1 MDRRNKTGG
10 EVKLHILGFHRNIQG
25 NPMQD
30 CVLKIMTLQS
40 SKSLCGLLRHE
51 EYRTVAT
58 VPIPWRENSVGEW
71 VSKSGSSGELDTVFM
86 FNKPYEVTILPPTG
100 ASTPTRDMT
109 TIFTTNSRNTRQ
121 RARLVKAGQIQVR
134 FVLKEDEDTIR
145 SAKVMVDIS
154 KQHTQET
161 QKQKGFMYK
170 VIPVPA
176 KKLIKWGPTSSIKFV
191 SNLPL
196 LASLCRR
203 RVYIPLFIN
212 GKDPCTRLCQ
222 PHIQPFI
229 LLEYVHQDIKTIKIS
244 HTSR

>member
-71 VSKSGSSGELDTVFM
+71 VSNSGSSGELDTVFM

-134 FVLKEDEDTIR
+134 FVLKEGKDTIR
-145 SAKVMVDIS
+145 SAKVMVHGS
-154 KQHTQET
+154 KQDTQET

-170 VIPVPA
+170 VIRVPA
-176 KKLIKWGPTSSIKFV
+176 KKSVKWGPTTYFGCPTYHSSSHYADDASTFPYLSLERTLAHV
-191 SNLPL
+191 SASRTSNLL
-196 LASLCRR
+196 YSWNM
-203 RVYIPLFIN
+203 YTMI
-212 GKDPCTRLCQ
+212 
-222 PHIQPFI
+222 
-229 LLEYVHQDIKTIKIS
+229 
-244 HTSR
+244 